1 MLALEKRHKI
11 ENSQNR
17 AIALT
22 LFGICLTQK
31 TKKKV
36 SKVTRN
42 KQHKQHKRRRKGE
55 KKIET
60 FYRHDY
66 QLNRLKSHSQSTV
79 CVLNK
84 NETQHKMYAHLI

>member
-11 ENSQNR
+11 KNSQNR

-31 TKKKV
+31 TQKKV
-36 SKVTRN
+36 SKVTRSISSTR
-42 KQHKQHKRRRKGE
+42 KEGKERRE

-66 QLNRLKSHSQSTV
+66 QLNRLKSHSQSPVFAFLTNMRHNTR
-79 CVLNK
+79 CM
-84 NETQHKMYAHLI
+84 HI